1 MCKYDLHHLTFS
13 IPLWLYFISLR
24 ETIPTYFPHKCVVL
38 TCEAQLKYSHL
49 KSLQINRPLITAL
62 MQQFFWGAQHPAWSP
77 QTFNPWRCAAAWG
90 RPRRGGEAAF
100 PAFPITE
107 TLAGSEQQLIWQAK
121 MMPIHIQ
128 PASVAQGKYFPKLSL
143 NRRIIFEQ
151 LRGETG
157 QEWGGEEQGED
168 LNPLCIHAIHIHKV
182 SGETGDSDVIWSS
195 SPEAPRMRVS
205 HYCGFEWEIWEFT
218 YVLFKPPQIN

>member
-1 MCKYDLHHLTFS
+1 MRECEDNYMCKYDLHHLAFS
-13 IPLWLYFISLR
+13 IPLWLYFIAQR

-38 TCEAQLKYSHL
+38 TREAQLKYCQL
-49 KSLQINRPLITAL
+49 KSLQINRPITVL
-62 MQQFFWGAQHPAWSP
+62 MQQFFGGSSAPCLVTSDLQPLKMRSSM
-77 QTFNPWRCAAAWG
+77 R
-90 RPRRGGEAAF
+90 RPRRDGEAF

-151 LRGETG
+151 LRGETE
-157 QEWGGEEQGED
+157 QEWGGEEQGGR
-168 LNPLCIHAIHIHKV
+168 
-182 SGETGDSDVIWSS
+182 S
-195 SPEAPRMRVS
+195 
-205 HYCGFEWEIWEFT
+205 
-218 YVLFKPPQIN
+218 

>member
-1 MCKYDLHHLTFS
+1 M
-13 IPLWLYFISLR
+13 
-24 ETIPTYFPHKCVVL
+24 
-38 TCEAQLKYSHL
+38 
-49 KSLQINRPLITAL
+49 
-62 MQQFFWGAQHPAWSP
+62 WSTVEILSTNDSTNQ
-77 QTFNPWRCAAAWG
+77 QTFNNYVNAAVFLGSSAPCLVTSDLQPLKMRSSMG
-90 RPRRGGEAAF
+90 RPRRDGEAAF

-151 LRGETG
+151 LRGETE

-195 SPEAPRMRVS
+195 SPEVARMRVS
-205 HYCGFEWEIWEFT
+205 HYCGLEWEIWEFT

>member
-1 MCKYDLHHLTFS
+1 MWSTVEIL
-13 IPLWLYFISLR
+13 
-24 ETIPTYFPHKCVVL
+24 
-38 TCEAQLKYSHL
+38 
-49 KSLQINRPLITAL
+49 NRPLITVL
-62 MQQFFWGAQHPAWSP
+62 MQQFFGGSSAPCLVTSDLQPLKMCSSM
-77 QTFNPWRCAAAWG
+77 G
-90 RPRRGGEAAF
+90 RPRRDGEAAF

-107 TLAGSEQQLIWQAK
+107 TLAGNEQQLIWQAK

-143 NRRIIFEQ
+143 NRTIIFEQ
-151 LRGETG
+151 LRGETE

-205 HYCGFEWEIWEFT
+205 RYCGFEWEIWEFT
-218 YVLFKPPQIN
+218 YVLLISPQIN